1 MLGIY
6 EMTPD
11 GARLRPTDKRQRAE
25 FLVTPAHSGDAESG
39 ELVVAEVLPSSRFGM
54 KQAKVVERL
63 GDIANPRSISLIAI
77 HSQDLPTVFSEAA
90 LEEAERAEKPTLGR
104 PYRPPRHPAGDHRRR
119 RCPRLRRCGLGGTRS
134 GVEGGWHIVVAIA
147 DVAFYVRPGKPLDR
161 DAFRRGNSAYFP
173 DRVVPM
179 LPEALSNDLCS
190 LRPGEDRACMAVHM
204 WIDAQGELKRHRF
217 VRGLMRSAARLTYEQ
232 VQDAREGRPDD
243 TTGPLL
249 DTVIAPL
256 YGGLRG
262 PERRRAP
269 GAARWNWICP
279 NGRSGWTSAAA
290 SWRSRRASGSTATG

>member
-25 FLVTPAHSGDAESG
+25 FLVTPPIPATPSSG

-90 LEEAERAEKPTLGR
+90 LEEAERAEKPTLEGR
-104 PYRPPRHPAGDHRRR
+104 TD
-119 RCPRLRRCGLGGTRS
+119 LRDIPLVTIDGADARDFDDAVWAEADPD
-134 GVEGGWHIVVAIA
+134 VEGGWHIVVAIA
-147 DVAFYVRPGKPLDR
+147 DVAFYVRPGRPLDR
-161 DAFRRGNSAYFP
+161 DAFKRGNSAYFP

-204 WIDAQGELKRHRF
+204 WIDAQGDLTRHQF

-232 VQDAREGRPDD
+232 VQDAREGRP
-243 TTGPLL
+243 TTRP
-249 DTVIAPL
+249 
-256 YGGLRG
+256 
-262 PERRRAP
+262 
-269 GAARWNWICP
+269 ARCSK
-279 NGRSGWTSAAA
+279 RS
-290 SWRSRRASGSTATG
+290 

>member
-90 LEEAERAEKPTLGR
+90 LEEAERAEKPTLEGR
-104 PYRPPRHPAGDHRRR
+104 TD
-119 RCPRLRRCGLGGTRS
+119 LRDIPLVTIDGADARDFDDAVWAEADPE
-134 GVEGGWHIVVAIA
+134 VEGGWHIVVAIA

-204 WIDAQGELKRHRF
+204 WIDAQGDLTAPP
-217 VRGLMRSAARLTYEQ
+217 VRPGP
-232 VQDAREGRPDD
+232 DALGGPPD
-243 TTGPLL
+243 L
-249 DTVIAPL
+249 
-256 YGGLRG
+256 
-262 PERRRAP
+262 
-269 GAARWNWICP
+269 
-279 NGRSGWTSAAA
+279 
-290 SWRSRRASGSTATG
+290 